1 MEDQQLARKKRKRI
15 TAIIAV
21 SSIVV
26 LLFIFIFSL
35 YHLPERDPVE
45 TPELAENAEV
55 AQTPLQDF
63 EETNDLMSA
72 SREEVSQMLGEL
84 ELQYENAKVNNEPLV
99 AQQAGLRLALAYSK
113 AGQVK
118 EAKNLLN
125 SLMQN
130 YSYDESFVN
139 KCKEM
144 LKIIDSSK
152 L

>member
-15 TAIIAV
+15 AAIIAV

-45 TPELAENAEV
+45 TPKLAENAEV

-139 KCKEM
+139 KCNEM